1 MSHVIQKFSFIYEKN
16 NECYEIYFELET
28 VYQSNKNFQKIIQS
42 LGCNNFEE
50 ILLKRIIL
58 SNEDKSILINFV
70 NETKEYTENKIE
82 LNKLSNEKTIKV
94 NYWSKDYWNLLSKN
108 PKRPIDTLYLKS
120 VKKKNY

>member
-1 MSHVIQKFSFIYEKN
+1 MCVPCDTKFSFIYEKN

-70 NETKEYTENKIE
+70 NETRIYRK
-82 LNKLSNEKTIKV
+82 
-94 NYWSKDYWNLLSKN
+94 
-108 PKRPIDTLYLKS
+108 
-120 VKKKNY
+120 